1 MLQYLFDHG
10 MERGS
15 ADAGKAERELY
26 TTFLA
31 SAFRSLRFGLTEAH
45 AKGMALQF
53 NYLSDKGGFVE
64 KGDAFQV
71 DFGKIKGAVRDLTHD
86 LLTLE
91 AQGDYA
97 GTKKMLETL
106 GVIRPAV
113 QRALDASKSLPTDI
127 DPISESADARP

>member
-10 MERGS
+10 MAHS
-15 ADAGKAERELY
+15 PQAERQLY

-45 AKGMALQF
+45 AKGMAVQF
-53 NYLSDKGGFVE
+53 NYLSDKGAFVS
-64 KGDAFQV
+64 GPDGRFHV
-71 DFGKIKGAVRDLTHD
+71 DFSKVKGAVGDLTHD

-97 GTKKMLETL
+97 GAKRLLDTL
-106 GVIRPAV
+106 GFIRPAV
-113 QRALDASKSLPTDI
+113 QHALDAATSLPTDI
-127 DPISESADARP
+127 DPVNE